1 MLIWIKKAN
10 YYTFLLYI
18 KMSVTAY
25 YQRKREKIL
34 NREKK
39 YYQNKKKVLKNQK
52 NKHRELLDEKKI
64 WKEDKEE
71 VDTIICQK

>member
-1 MLIWIKKAN
+1 MLLWIKKAN

-34 NREKK
+34 NTEKK

-52 NKHRELLDEKKI
+52 NKHRELLDEKKYEKRI
-64 WKEDKEE
+64 RKK
-71 VDTIICQK
+71 

>member
-39 YYQNKKKVLKNQK
+39 YY
-52 NKHRELLDEKKI
+52 
-64 WKEDKEE
+64 
-71 VDTIICQK
+71 

>member
-1 MLIWIKKAN
+1 
-10 YYTFLLYI
+10 
-18 KMSVTAY
+18 MSVTAY

-64 WKEDKEE
+64 
-71 VDTIICQK
+71 

>member
-1 MLIWIKKAN
+1 MLLWIRKAN

-25 YQRKREKIL
+25 YKRKREKIL
-34 NREKK
+34 NTEKK

-52 NKHRELLDEKKI
+52 NKHRELLDEKKYEKRI
-64 WKEDKEE
+64 RKK
-71 VDTIICQK
+71 